1 MGVTKMRKVIIAGI
15 ISTVLCAAVSCM
27 AIEPNQ
33 PSVLTGSVVEGNNKF
48 ALELYQK
55 LQCQQ
60 GNLFLSPY
68 SISTALA
75 MTYAGARGQTAE
87 QMQKPLNFPVN
98 EPFH

>member
-1 MGVTKMRKVIIAGI
+1 MRPTIKTGI
-15 ISTVLCAAVSCM
+15 IVAVLCITVSCM
-27 AIEPNQ
+27 AVEPNQ
-33 PSVLTGSVVEGNNKF
+33 PCQLKGSVVEGNNKF

-75 MTYAGARGQTAE
+75 MTYAGAKCQTAE
-87 QMQKPLNFPVN
+87 QMA
-98 EPFH
+98 